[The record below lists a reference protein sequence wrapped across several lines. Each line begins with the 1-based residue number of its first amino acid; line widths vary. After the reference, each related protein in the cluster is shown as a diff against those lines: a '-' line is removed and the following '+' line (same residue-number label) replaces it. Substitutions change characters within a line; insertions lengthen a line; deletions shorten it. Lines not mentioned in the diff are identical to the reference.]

1 MEWVAARR
9 RNTVPN
15 EPLSER
21 TGSHYKGKTQSAPL
35 KRDCLEPQQ
44 TITPEDKNVVSAGP
58 KTDYKAQRK
67 MDHSLA
73 RSLAWRAAADWTSQ
87 VLTWASLLIVVR
99 LLTPA
104 DFGLVGMAVVLVPY
118 LKFLTEFGIP
128 RTVVTLR
135 DLTEEQLAQLNSVTA
150 LLSVFCFAVACALA
164 KPIEMFFRTPGLALV
179 VIVTCLAVLPQGLRA
194 VSEGLLSKEMRFPL
208 LSLYDAIRSIV
219 AAIVTLAMAYL
230 GYGYWALV
238 WGNVIATAFRC
249 VLILRV
255 RPHRYAWPRLETIR
269 EPLRFGWHVLVSIVA
284 LNSYERLD
292 NVTAGRVLG
301 RSALGFYA
309 MAWNLAYVPLEKVTS
324 LVTTVLPTYFAAVQK
339 DLVALRRYV
348 RTLTEGMALA
358 TFPATVG
365 LGLVAGELIPFA
377 LGKKWDGVIAP
388 LQVLSVYVA
397 VRSIIPVLSRVLT
410 AVGNA
415 RFVMWNDLA
424 ALCFLP
430 IAFYV
435 GSHWGVTGIAWGWII
450 GYPFVAIPLCIK
462 AFRTIEMT
470 FGEYFQALRPAL
482 DGTVA
487 MSIAVIALKWAVPHS
502 VPLLVRLLL
511 EIVVGA
517 VAYLG
522 TVLLLHR
529 PRVMAFVRTAQN
541 FRKNRKKK

>member
-1 MEWVAARR
+1 
-9 RNTVPN
+9 
-15 EPLSER
+15 
-21 TGSHYKGKTQSAPL
+21 
-35 KRDCLEPQQ
+35 
-44 TITPEDKNVVSAGP
+44 
-58 KTDYKAQRK
+58 

-73 RSLAWRAAADWTSQ
+73 RSLAWRAIADWTSQ
-87 VLTWASLLIVVR
+87 ILTWASLLIVVR

-118 LKFLTEFGIP
+118 LKFITEFGIP

-135 DLTEEQLAQLNSVTA
+135 DLTDDQLAQLNSVTT
-150 LLSVFCFAVACALA
+150 LLSLACFGLACLLA
-164 KPIEMFFRTPGLALV
+164 KPMELFFRTPGLALV
-179 VIVTCLAVLPQGLRA
+179 VIVTCLAVIPQGLRA

-219 AAIVTLAMAYL
+219 AAIVTLAMAYF
-230 GYGYWALV
+230 GYGYWSLV
-238 WGNVIATAFRC
+238 WGNVIGTAVRC
-249 VLILRV
+249 VLVLRA
-255 RPHRYAWPRLETIR
+255 RPFPYARPVYSAIR

-339 DLVALRRYV
+339 DMVALRRYV

-365 LGLVAGELIPFA
+365 LGLVARELIPVA
-377 LGKKWDGVIAP
+377 LGKRWEGVIAP
-388 LQVLSVYVA
+388 LEVLSVYVA
-397 VRSIIPVLSRVLT
+397 VRSIIPVLGRVLT

-430 IAFYV
+430 VAFYV
-435 GSHWGVTGIAWGWII
+435 GSHWGVAGIAWGWVV

-462 AFRTIEMT
+462 AFKTIGMT
-470 FGEYFQALRPAL
+470 FREYLQALRPAL
-482 DGTVA
+482 DGTIVMA
-487 MSIAVIALKWAVPHS
+487 LAVGALKWGLPHAI
-502 VPLLVRLLL
+502 PLVVRLIL
-511 EIVVGA
+511 EILTGA
-517 VAYLG
+517 MAYAG
-522 TVLLLHR
+522 TVFLVHR
-529 PRVMAFVRTAQN
+529 PRVMAFVRTAQD
-541 FRKNRKKK
+541 FRRARKDKKNKT

>member
-1 MEWVAARR
+1 M
-9 RNTVPN
+9 
-15 EPLSER
+15 
-21 TGSHYKGKTQSAPL
+21 
-35 KRDCLEPQQ
+35 EPQQ
-44 TITPEDKNVVSAGP
+44 TIEAQNKDAPNAGS
-58 KTDYKAQRK
+58 KTDHQTRRK

-73 RSLAWRAAADWTSQ
+73 RSLAWRAAADWSSQ
-87 VLTWASLLIVVR
+87 ILTWASLLIVVR

-135 DLTEEQLAQLNSVTA
+135 DLTDEQLAQLNSVTA
-150 LLSVFCFAVACALA
+150 LLSLLCFAVACLLA
-164 KPIEMFFRTPGLALV
+164 KPLEIFFRTPGLALV

-230 GYGYWALV
+230 GFGYWALV
-238 WGNVIATAFRC
+238 WGNVVATAFRC
-249 VLILRV
+249 VLVLRV
-255 RPHRYAWPRLETIR
+255 RPFRYAWPKLETIR
-269 EPLRFGWHVLVSIVA
+269 EPLRFGWHVLVSIIA

-324 LVTTVLPTYFAAVQK
+324 LVTTVLPSYFAAVQD

-348 RTLTEGMALA
+348 RTLTEGLALA
-358 TFPATVG
+358 TFPASVG
-365 LGLVAGELIPFA
+365 LGLVARELVPFA
-377 LGKKWDGVIAP
+377 LGKKWEGVIAP

-397 VRSIIPVLSRVLT
+397 VRSVIPVLSRVLT

-415 RFVMWNDLA
+415 RFVMWNDVA

-430 IAFYV
+430 IAFFV
-435 GSHWGVTGIAWGWII
+435 GSHWGVAGIAWGWVV
-450 GYPFVAIPLCIK
+450 GYPFVAIPLCLKTFKTIDMK
-462 AFRTIEMT
+462 FR
-470 FGEYFQALRPAL
+470 EYLQALRPAL
-482 DGTVA
+482 DGTMA
-487 MSIAVIALKWAVPHS
+487 MSLAVIAIKWILPPG
-502 VPLLVRLLL
+502 VPLLARLII
-511 EIVVGA
+511 EILVGA
-517 VAYLG
+517 TTYLG
-522 TVLLLHR
+522 IVFLLHR
-529 PRVMAFVRTAQN
+529 QRVMAFVRTAQN
-541 FRKNRKKK
+541 FRKNRKKN